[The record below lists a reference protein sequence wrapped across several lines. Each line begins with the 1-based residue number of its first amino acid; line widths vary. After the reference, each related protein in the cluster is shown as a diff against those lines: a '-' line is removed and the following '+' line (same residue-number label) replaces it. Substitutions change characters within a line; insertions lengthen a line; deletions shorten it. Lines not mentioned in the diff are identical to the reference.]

1 MFRKRKKKNYKI
13 ALLIVSAIL
22 LIFIISA
29 LYNIYKEIYG
39 NNTNVFQK
47 EYEYIYIKSNSD
59 FNDVV
64 SQLVEKK
71 IIKDRESFEW
81 VAEMKKYKKHIHPGR
96 YKITN
101 EMNNNELVNLLRS
114 GKQTPVELVFQCVRT
129 KADFAEIISNQIEAD
144 KTELLSLLNNGDY
157 MKKYGLNNENALVLF
172 IPNTYQ
178 IYWNTTA
185 EKFIERMA
193 KEYNRFW
200 NNDKKKKAGEAG
212 LTPPQ
217 VSVLASIVEQ
227 ETNMN
232 TEKPII
238 AGVYIN
244 RLRNNKELE
253 ADPTL
258 KFALNDF
265 TIKRILNKHKDIVS
279 PYNTYMHKGLPP
291 GPICIPSASS
301 ISSVLNYAK
310 HGYIYFCARED
321 FSGYHNFAKT
331 PEQHLINAG
340 KYQRKLDELNIR
352 N

>member
-1 MFRKRKKKNYKI
+1 MFRKSKKKNYKI

-22 LIFIISA
+22 LIFILSA
-29 LYNIYKEIYG
+29 LYNLYSEIYSS
-39 NNTNVFQK
+39 NTNIAQK
-47 EYEYIYIKSNSD
+47 DFEFIYVKTNSD
-59 FNDVV
+59 FDDVV
-64 SQLVEKK
+64 KQLEGKK

-81 VAEMKKYKKHIHPGR
+81 VAEMMHYKKHIHPGK

-101 EMNNNELVNLLRS
+101 NMSNKELVNLLRS
-114 GKQTPVELVFQCVRT
+114 GKQTPVVLVFQSIRT
-129 KADFAEIISNQIEAD
+129 KNDFAGVISNQLEAD
-144 KTELLSLLNNGDY
+144 KTELLSLLNNDDY
-157 MKKYGLNNENALVLF
+157 VKKYGLNSENALVLF

-193 KEYNRFW
+193 KEYNKFW
-200 NNDKKKKAGEAG
+200 NNDRRKKAGEAG
-212 LTPPQ
+212 LTLQQ

-232 TEKPII
+232 DEKPII
-238 AGVYIN
+238 AGVYLN
-244 RLRNNKELE
+244 RIRMNKALE

-265 TIKRILNKHKDIVS
+265 TIKRILNKHKSVVS
-279 PYNTYMHKGLPP
+279 PYNTYANKELPP
-291 GPICIPSASS
+291 GPICIPSVSS

-310 HGYIYFCARED
+310 HNYIYFCAKED

-331 PEQHLINAG
+331 AEQHLVNAG
-340 KYQRKLDELNIR
+340 KYQRKLDEMNIR
-352 N
+352 K